1 MPQSAAGLAPT
12 GDSMTPQVLLIPAHR
27 CLLAARSF
35 FFQTLFS
42 GRWESSD
49 LVPSKANLDYI
60 SGSGSY
66 DSGNYGVSISL
77 ELPNLPSEKIED
89 GDGRRVTLPVVRLEE
104 ADAEGL
110 LQLMAWM
117 GSGRMG
123 LLPAIV
129 AAAPGAAAC
138 SDCQSRRAG
147 VRSASLAGAK

>member
-1 MPQSAAGLAPT
+1 
-12 GDSMTPQVLLIPAHR
+12 MTPQVLLIPAHR

-42 GRWESSD
+42 GRWETCD
-49 LVPSKANLDYI
+49 LGPSKADRSYI
-60 SGSGSY
+60 SGSGGVY
-66 DSGNYGVSISL
+66 DSDHHEVSISFD
-77 ELPNLPSEKIED
+77 LPNLPSEEIED

-117 GSGRMG
+117 GSGRME
-123 LLPAIV
+123 LLPALV

-138 SDCQSRRAG
+138 SGCQPRRAG
-147 VRSASLAGAK
+147 VRSASLAGAKQSICWT